1 MKPNVEDFLAVELK
15 REIAE
20 RYFGFRKMIEE
31 DTLDLTEKIKYQLSI
46 LEKRISYELIRI
58 YILLQDEILIH
69 QFMEITGWEE
79 KLFYDPYITESPTI
93 RKRVFKG
100 IKIRGL
106 TKAGRYKNLVFDAYE
121 RLAAHVEHYRENL
134 EDIETSRETIN
145 EEIEL
150 FYRKNDIGNIMGF
163 MRAMEGAGSE
173 DSMGIKPDVGSVDA
187 FEHKMRIKKPPP
199 IDPQLITIP
208 PLVPL
213 PNISKKLKKLVDK
226 AYKLN
231 RGKILAEI
239 AS

>member
-1 MKPNVEDFLAVELK
+1 MKHNVEDFLAVELK

-58 YILLQDEILIH
+58 YILLQHDKLIH
-69 QFMEITGWEE
+69 EFMELTGWEE

-93 RKRVFKG
+93 RKKVFKG

-106 TKAGRYKNLVFDAYE
+106 TKAGRFKNLLFDAYE
-121 RLAAHVEHYRENL
+121 RLVAHVEHYRENL
-134 EDIETSRETIN
+134 EEIETSRETIN
-145 EEIEL
+145 EEIDL

-163 MRAMEGAGSE
+163 LRAMEGGGGE
-173 DSMGIKPDVGSVDA
+173 DSMGIKPDAGSVDT
-187 FEHKMRIKKPPP
+187 FEHKMRLRKPPP
-199 IDPQLITIP
+199 LDPQLITIP

-213 PNISKKLKKLVDK
+213 PNISKKLKKIVDK
-226 AYKLN
+226 AYKLH
-231 RGKILAEI
+231 RGKILTEI